1 MGLPGLELARQ
12 SPAAALAALRSSV
25 QGIAPAEAVRRLAE
39 FGPNRIQ
46 AVARPPLW
54 LQLLKEFSHFFA
66 LILWLA
72 AGLAFVAEGF
82 EPAQGMLELGF
93 AIVGVVVVNGLFSF
107 WQSYKAERALATLGN
122 LLPRQVDVLR
132 AGQTVVLPA
141 AELVPGDVLLLAEG
155 VLVPADCRVIEAWG
169 LRVNLATLTGESFP
183 KARSGGADET
193 GDALAAHNL
202 LLAGTLIISGEC
214 RAVVYA
220 TGMNTE
226 FGRIAH
232 LTQTVG
238 EADSPLQREIRR
250 VSTLVAGL
258 ALSLGLV
265 FFVAGQA
272 IGMPFWVSF
281 MFAIGIIV
289 ANVPEGLLPTVT
301 LALALATQRMAR
313 RNALVRHLT
322 AVETLGSASVILT
335 DKTGTLTQ
343 NRMTVRELFVG
354 GRHALTA
361 DRWPKV
367 ADLELRAVARHCHN
381 LKFPADGPAG
391 DSMEVA
397 LWTFAGAG
405 ESEQRLGEIPFDA
418 ERKRM
423 SVETRDAEGRRN
435 LWCKGAPESVLPRC
449 VSWLDRGVARPFD
462 AAARERF
469 RHAHENM
476 ADRGLRVLA
485 LAWRPLS
492 DGVAAVED
500 ELQLC
505 GLVGLEDP
513 PRPDVHQAVSRCQDA
528 GVRVIMITGDHPRTA
543 LAIAREVGLVQGAE
557 PLVVLGEV
565 LRQMSPA
572 ELQLALDVPELVFAR
587 VSAAQKMLVVEALQ
601 HKGEVV
607 AVTGDGVNDAPAL
620 KAA

>member
-12 SPAAALAALRSSV
+12 SPAAALLSLRSSP
-25 QGIAPAEAVRRLAE
+25 QGIDPAEAARRLAE

-46 AVARPPLW
+46 AVARQPLW
-54 LQLLKEFSHFFA
+54 LQLVKEFSHFFA

-72 AGLAFVAEGF
+72 AGLAFVAESF
-82 EPAQGMLELGF
+82 DPAQGMFELGF

-107 WQSYKAERALATLGN
+107 WQSYKAERALATLSN

-132 AGQTVVLPA
+132 AGQTLVLPA

-155 VLVPADCRVIEAWG
+155 VQVPADCRVIEAWG

-183 KARSGGADET
+183 KARNDAADET

-250 VSTLVAGL
+250 VSMLVAGI
-258 ALSLGLV
+258 AMGLGLV

-281 MFAIGIIV
+281 MFAIGIII
-289 ANVPEGLLPTVT
+289 ANVPEGVLPTVT
-301 LALALATQRMAR
+301 LSLALATQRMAK
-313 RNALVRHLT
+313 RNALVRHLP
-322 AVETLGSASVILT
+322 AVETLGSATVILT

-343 NRMTVRELFVG
+343 NRMSVRELFVG

-361 DRWPKV
+361 RHWPKV
-367 ADLELRAVARHCHN
+367 ADLELRTVARQCHN
-381 LKFPADGPAG
+381 LKFPVDGPTG
-391 DSMEVA
+391 DSMEIA
-397 LWTFAGAG
+397 LWTFAGEG
-405 ESEQRLGEIPFDA
+405 ESQERLGEIPFDA

-423 SVETRDAEGRRN
+423 SVETRDAEGGAICGARGRRKR
-435 LWCKGAPESVLPRC
+435 CCRSVFPGSIAASC
-449 VSWLDRGVARPFD
+449 D
-462 AAARERF
+462 ASTRK
-469 RHAHENM
+469 
-476 ADRGLRVLA
+476 
-485 LAWRPLS
+485 
-492 DGVAAVED
+492 
-500 ELQLC
+500 
-505 GLVGLEDP
+505 
-513 PRPDVHQAVSRCQDA
+513 
-528 GVRVIMITGDHPRTA
+528 
-543 LAIAREVGLVQGAE
+543 
-557 PLVVLGEV
+557 
-565 LRQMSPA
+565 PA
-572 ELQLALDVPELVFAR
+572 S
-587 VSAAQKMLVVEALQ
+587 VSAMPTKTWPTAACASLRWPGVPCSTASSPRKTSCNC
-601 HKGEVV
+601 
-607 AVTGDGVNDAPAL
+607 AVWSGWKTRRGPTCIRR
-620 KAA
+620 